1 MFLIVKTKKIMNGI
15 FTDLYNCLDVNT
27 YENKLT
33 ELKERWLEIET
44 RFTRNEPTD
53 QFVKYFEKHKNE
65 AIKFKL
71 TKFARERACLKGDY
85 WQNPIEWQNHLVKE
99 EIRSRNKSEKTASLI
114 DAIEAMKAQYLRM
127 YKDVCKAVYG
137 EGPYILSPPYKQ
149 FVKRYEEWRES
160 SK

>member
-71 TKFARERACLKGDY
+71 TKFARKRACLKRVY
-85 WQNPIEWQNHLVKE
+85 WQNIIEWQNHLVKE
-99 EIRSRNKSEKTASLI
+99 EIRSRNKKVKTASLI
-114 DAIEAMKAQYLRM
+114 DAIETMKAWYLRM
-127 YKDVCKAVYG
+127 CINVCKAVYG

-149 FVKRYEEWRES
+149 FVKGYEEWRES